1 MSILRV
7 VHDTFGERTAR
18 VGEVKANIKKIVS
31 WTPPS
36 LPAGASWPCRARDVL
51 VLVASDSGAPVSAF
65 PIGFVSHPH
74 WLPGKCR
81 CFTFPGVEHEP
92 LTA

>member
-31 WTPPS
+31 WTPP
-36 LPAGASWPCRARDVL
+36 LAGRSKLAVSGKGCP
-51 VLVASDSGAPVSAF
+51 ASDSGAPVSAF

-81 CFTFPGVEHEP
+81 CFAFRG
-92 LTA
+92 

>member
-31 WTPPS
+31 WMSWTPSPC
-36 LPAGASWPCRARDVL
+36 PPEQAGRVGQGMSW
-51 VLVASDSGAPVSAF
+51 S
-65 PIGFVSHPH
+65 
-74 WLPGKCR
+74 
-81 CFTFPGVEHEP
+81 
-92 LTA
+92 